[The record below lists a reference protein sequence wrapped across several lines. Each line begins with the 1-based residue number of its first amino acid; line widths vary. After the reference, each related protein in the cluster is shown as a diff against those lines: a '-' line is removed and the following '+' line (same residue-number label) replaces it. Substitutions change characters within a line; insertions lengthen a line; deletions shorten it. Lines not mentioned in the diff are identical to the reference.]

1 MRVCSLKMAIFITI
15 EMKGGKEMAKWKE
28 LEQKKQAAEVGAKR
42 TRDALAAKTEAE
54 KVEAEKAE
62 AEKVEAEKTEAEKV
76 EVEKAEAEKV
86 KEAKVDEAGEAKDTK
101 AKKFEPDAALDEA
114 IRHLAEAEDKKEE
127 YFLDEAENKSDTSD
141 VSDSD
146 KPDDSEPEAAQETGA
161 ERLKAWKEKFSRG
174 VKAISTPV
182 KAKKE
187 SEAEAEEPSE
197 SEEPTEESTEE
208 PTECKYDCGWCSKA
222 LCLEKGVFTID
233 ITVGGVPIKG
243 TIKIG

>member
-1 MRVCSLKMAIFITI
+1 
-15 EMKGGKEMAKWKE
+15 MAKWKE

-42 TRDALAAKTEAE
+42 TRDALAAK
-54 KVEAEKAE
+54 VE
-62 AEKVEAEKTEAEKV
+62 AEKVEAEKT
-76 EVEKAEAEKV
+76 EAEKV

-114 IRHLAEAEDKKEE
+114 IRHLAEAEDEKEE
-127 YFLDEAENKSDTSD
+127 YFLDEADEAGKTDTP
-141 VSDSD
+141 DSD
-146 KPDDSEPEAAQETGA
+146 NPSDNSEPEAAQETGA

-208 PTECKYDCGWCSKA
+208 PTECKYDCGWCNKA

-243 TIKIG
+243 NIKIGK